1 MWIKK
6 IFIKM
11 FVPNAQEIAKY
22 AAKGVQKIVNESGK
36 AEVIAKYGDI
46 ADRATDVQKWVTS
59 TLKDGQVD
67 DAETAELAGKLEPI
81 FEKLLENI

>member
-6 IFIKM
+6 IFVKM
-11 FVPNAQEIAKY
+11 FVPNAREIAKY
-22 AAKGVQKIVNESGK
+22 AAQGVQKIVNESGK
-36 AEVIAKYGDI
+36 ADVISKYGDI
-46 ADRATDVQKWVTS
+46 ADRVTDVQKWITS

-67 DAETAELAGKLEPI
+67 DAETAELAGKLAPI